1 MLLGILVA
9 AIDYTGMLTRGRA
22 AVNWPPTVGDV
33 DPRPV

>member
-9 AIDYTGMLTRGRA
+9 AIDYTGMLTRRPA
-22 AVNWPPTVGDV
+22 AVNSPPAVGDV